1 MMPIV
6 EQEKTKKDALIS
18 YEQQFKMQVINI
30 LLPEIMRDDQRNTPV
45 KSTKYVVFFHAWL
58 LYLQTKLNFII
69 KIRKT

>member
-45 KSTKYVVFFHAWL
+45 KSTKYVVFFSRVVTL
-58 LYLQTKLNFII
+58 LTKKI
-69 KIRKT
+69 KFYN

>member
-45 KSTKYVVFFHAWL
+45 KSTKYVVFFTRG
-58 LYLQTKLNFII
+58 YFTYK
-69 KIRKT
+69 

>member
-6 EQEKTKKDALIS
+6 EQEKKTKKDALIS

-45 KSTKYVVFFHAWL
+45 KSTNMLLFIHAL
-58 LYLQTKLNFII
+58 LLTYKIKL
-69 KIRKT
+69 

>member
-45 KSTKYVVFFHAWL
+45 KSTKYVVFFSRVVTL
-58 LYLQTKLNFII
+58 LTNKI
-69 KIRKT
+69 KFYN